1 MKDIEDM
8 TMEEICRHNINL
20 LTKWNEQHIEEDP
33 DLARENAV
41 EIFKFYING
50 CTTNHL
56 MNHLD
61 TVSKRLQD

>member
-1 MKDIEDM
+1 MKDIKDM
-8 TMEEICRHNINL
+8 TMEEICRHNVNL

-50 CTTNHL
+50 VSANHL
-56 MNHLD
+56 MNQFGIFGNHSED
-61 TVSKRLQD
+61 